1 MLLSSAVQIA
11 ALPGFA
17 HFATGCAV
25 FFGLVKLFD
34 LLEDRLNEDTRLE
47 IAVWLLDVKIT
58 PAAPDRHSVLLK
70 LFWAVCGTSSS
81 RQRLIVAS
89 ILAVANNLLSGL
101 SIGHNYVGALKFS
114 VELLHFAFSLV
125 LIMVVLI
132 ANERFLDRT
141 FDFRALLTSAS
152 MIALAVVAGIIAIVL
167 WAGISFSRAL
177 SSPHLVAVTLRLSII
192 PALTVSI
199 WMWLPTTAGFLLKAA
214 RHLDVGFQWFNR
226 RFDVEKKPLQSIG
239 LVASAIIAI
248 GYWGAVIFIHLL

>member
-1 MLLSSAVQIA
+1 
-11 ALPGFA
+11 
-17 HFATGCAV
+17 
-25 FFGLVKLFD
+25 
-34 LLEDRLNEDTRLE
+34 
-47 IAVWLLDVKIT
+47 
-58 PAAPDRHSVLLK
+58 
-70 LFWAVCGTSSS
+70 
-81 RQRLIVAS
+81 
-89 ILAVANNLLSGL
+89 
-101 SIGHNYVGALKFS
+101 
-114 VELLHFAFSLV
+114 
-125 LIMVVLI
+125 MVVLI

-199 WMWLPTTAGFLLKAA
+199 WMWLPTASGFLLKAA

-248 GYWGAVIFIHLL
+248 GYWGAVIIHLL